1 MNPTIV
7 TGYTVALS
15 LYSVYFIFTK
25 ERGYFASAFIAS
37 LIAGGMLI
45 FCK

>member
-1 MNPTIV
+1 MNSAIL
-7 TGYTVALS
+7 TGYTIAFS
-15 LYSVYFIFTK
+15 FYSAYFICTK
-25 ERGYFASAFIAS
+25 ERGYFASAFIAA